1 MKRTQILIN
10 KPVYLGLS
18 ILEKVYG
25 LWYDFVNLMLKTMWK
40 IVLNGKNRK
49 IEIENIYVDIAK
61 DFETKLNT
69 SSYELKK
76 PSSKK
81 IKLS

>member
-25 LWYDFVNLMLKTMWK
+25 LWYDFVNLMLKTM
-40 IVLNGKNRK
+40 
-49 IEIENIYVDIAK
+49 
-61 DFETKLNT
+61 
-69 SSYELKK
+69 
-76 PSSKK
+76 
-81 IKLS
+81 